1 MALLTLGAG
10 SWDSMLSNWLKSP
23 MTDLNPPQ
31 RQHAP
36 CQLSTQ
42 QGAAQGCQSPKKTI
56 CRGFF
61 FGFFFYF
68 HIKKNNKFFIFM
80 FKIVIVIY

>member
-61 FGFFFYF
+61 FGFFLFSHKKQQQVFHFY
-68 HIKKNNKFFIFM
+68 
-80 FKIVIVIY
+80 V

>member
-56 CRGFF
+56 CRVLFF
-61 FGFFFYF
+61 FVLFYF

>member
-1 MALLTLGAG
+1 MVLLTLGAG

-56 CRGFF
+56 CRVFFLGFF
-61 FGFFFYF
+61 LFSHKKQQQVFHFY
-68 HIKKNNKFFIFM
+68 
-80 FKIVIVIY
+80 V

>member
-56 CRGFF
+56 CGLFF
-61 FGFFFYF
+61 FLFFFKFSHKKQQQVF
-68 HIKKNNKFFIFM
+68 HFY
-80 FKIVIVIY
+80 V

>member
-56 CRGFF
+56 CRVFF
-61 FGFFFYF
+61 FFFFKFSHKKQQQVF
-68 HIKKNNKFFIFM
+68 HFY
-80 FKIVIVIY
+80 V

>member
-56 CRGFF
+56 CRVLFF
-61 FGFFFYF
+61 FVLFYF
-68 HIKKNNKFFIFM
+68 HIKKTTSFSFLCLKLL
-80 FKIVIVIY
+80 

>member
-56 CRGFF
+56 CRVFCFF
-61 FGFFFYF
+61 FFFKFS
-68 HIKKNNKFFIFM
+68 HKKKTSFSFLCL
-80 FKIVIVIY
+80 KLL

>member
-1 MALLTLGAG
+1 MVLLTLGAG

-56 CRGFF
+56 CRLLF
-61 FGFFFYF
+61 
-68 HIKKNNKFFIFM
+68 FFIFL
-80 FKIVIVIY
+80 FSHKKKQVFHFYV